1 MHDSRLLTGKEVELR
16 DAQFIVSRTDLS
28 GRITS
33 VNQDFVDISGYSEAE
48 LLGQPH
54 NIIRHPDMPAVVF
67 ADLWA
72 DLKAGRPW
80 VGVIKNRCKNGDA
93 YWVEAHVSPLKDGD
107 QLVGYMSM
115 RRKPTRDQIAA
126 AEADY
131 AALRDSTRSDLKF
144 LHGKIIRRKPLDSLF
159 GWLDKALLGTTFLAT
174 SLLSAIVILL
184 IVSY

>member
-54 NIIRHPDMPAVVF
+54 NIIRHPDMPAEVF

-80 VGVIKNRCKNGDA
+80 IGMIKNRCKNGDA
-93 YWVEAHVSPLKDGD
+93 YWVEAHVAPVWEHERI
-107 QLVGYMSM
+107 VGYMS
-115 RRKPTRDQIAA
+115 RRHKASPARIAAA
-126 AEADY
+126 AEAY
-131 AALRDSTRSDLKF
+131 ADLRGNPAS
-144 LHGKIIRRKPLDSLF
+144 
-159 GWLDKALLGTTFLAT
+159 ALLFEHGIASRRHAGSSLRRAVARASLGSKLILA
-174 SLLSAIVILL
+174 SLSAAAIILAL
-184 IVSY
+184 S